1 MTPLKGDLAMNKVIE
16 VIHHVRRA
24 ALLRDGAGL
33 TDAQL
38 LGYFV
43 ERGDEA
49 AFAALVKQHGPMVWG
64 VCRRLLSHHDAED
77 AFQATFLVLVRKA
90 GSILP
95 REKVANWLYGVAY
108 QTALQVRRTA
118 ARRSAREKQVMAM
131 PEPAVIQ
138 QETWRELQ
146 PLLDQELSRL
156 PDAYREVIVLSDLEG
171 KTRKE
176 AARQLS
182 LPEGTVGS
190 RLARARAML
199 AKRLARHGLAVS
211 GATMAAV
218 LSQEAASAKVPSS
231 VLSSTIKAA
240 ALVAAGQGAA
250 SVISVKAVTLTIG
263 VLRTM
268 FVNKITIATTVLL
281 VLGFLTAGESLLTYQ
296 NFKAEEPN
304 PSRAARGADQTK
316 QRGKHKVNPKPAVQP
331 SRADRLKA
339 IRNAY
344 TKERDKFREAIRAG
358 TIKPDADGDYSGWK
372 DMIERYAKSVRK
384 LIDEDPSDEVGCD
397 ALVFCIDDL
406 GSGGY
411 EADPGLYRLLLEHH
425 AASEKIAAVLRSSA
439 TDFLRSIAAKS
450 PHGNIRLW
458 ANYHLAEKLY
468 ESGKA
473 KDAEPLLEKVSRDEQ
488 AKEIGGYVMGTLADT
503 ANRLLF
509 EIRRL
514 NIGQEIPEIEGTD
527 LNGKPLKLSES
538 RGKVTFLVFWAT
550 WCGPCMQMV
559 PHERAL
565 VERYAGKPFVLVGVN
580 GDTLPDKNFTMT
592 DANGKAVNDT
602 AKVKAAVEKHK
613 INWRSFRNGQFTIAV
628 NWNVRAWPTLFLID
642 HRGIIRGKWK
652 GDPGDKTLDA
662 AIEDLVK
669 IAAKAKDKK

>member
-1 MTPLKGDLAMNKVIE
+1 MNKVIE

-43 ERGDEA
+43 ERRDEA

-64 VCRRLLSHHDAED
+64 VCRRLLNHHDAED

-90 GSILP
+90 SSILP

-108 QTALQVRRTA
+108 QTALQARRTA

-131 PEPAVIQ
+131 PEPTVIEQ
-138 QETWRELQ
+138 DLWRELQ

-156 PDAYREVIVLSDLEG
+156 PDVYREVIVLSDLEG

-176 AARQLS
+176 AARQLG
-182 LPEGTVGS
+182 LPEGTVAS

-211 GATMAAV
+211 GAAVAAM
-218 LSQEAASAKVPSS
+218 LTDKAASANVPSA

-240 ALVAAGQGAA
+240 ALVTAGQGTAN
-250 SVISVKAVTLTIG
+250 VLSVKVVSLTTG

-268 FVNKITIATTVLL
+268 FVNKVTVATTVLL
-281 VLGFLTAGESLLTYQ
+281 ALGFLTAGGSILTHEI
-296 NFKAEEPN
+296 FKAEEPK
-304 PSRAARGADQTK
+304 PSRAARDAEQTK
-316 QRGKHKVNPKPAVQP
+316 QNGKQKVIPKPVAQP

-339 IRNAY
+339 IREAY
-344 TKERDKFREAIRAG
+344 TKERDKFREGIRAG
-358 TIKPDADGDYSGWK
+358 KIKPDADGNYPGWA
-372 DMIERYAKSVRK
+372 DMIERYAKSTRK
-384 LIDEDPSDEVGCD
+384 LIDEDASDEVGCD
-397 ALVFCIDDL
+397 ALVFCIADL
-406 GSGGY
+406 GAGGY

-425 AASEKIAAVLRSSA
+425 AASEKIAAVLRSSP
-439 TDFLRSIAAKS
+439 TDFLRSVAAKS
-450 PHGNIRLW
+450 PHDKIRLW

-468 ESGKA
+468 EAGKT
-473 KDAEPLLEKVSRDEQ
+473 KEAEPVLEAVSRDEQ
-488 AKEIGGYVMGTLADT
+488 AKKIGGYVMGTLADT

-509 EIRRL
+509 EVRRL
-514 NIGQEIPEIEGTD
+514 NVGQEIPEIDGTD
-527 LNGKPLKLSES
+527 LDGKPMKLSES
-538 RGKVTFLVFWAT
+538 HGKVTLLVFWAT

-565 VERYAGKPFVLVGVN
+565 AERYAGKPFVLVGVN

-592 DANGKAVNDT
+592 DANGKAVDDT

-613 INWRSFRNGQFTIAV
+613 INWRSFRNGQFTIAAG
-628 NWNVRAWPTLFLID
+628 WNVRAWPTLFLID

-652 GDPGDKTLDA
+652 GDPGEKALDPA
-662 AIEDLVK
+662 VEDLVR
-669 IAAKAKDKK
+669 IAEKATDKK